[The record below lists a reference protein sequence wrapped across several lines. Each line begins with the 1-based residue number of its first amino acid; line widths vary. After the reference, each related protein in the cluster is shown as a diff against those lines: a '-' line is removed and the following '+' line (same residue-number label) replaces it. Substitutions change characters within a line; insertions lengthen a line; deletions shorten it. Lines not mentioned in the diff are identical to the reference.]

1 MYVARCEYE
10 IKKSRF
16 IGYVFDILS
25 KDEVKTYEQMLR
37 KEHKKSTHICHAY
50 SFYNNQSHNSGF
62 NDDGEP
68 SGTAGRPIAR
78 AIQLKSVENI
88 AVFVVRYYGGIKLG
102 GGGLIRA
109 YNKCANLV
117 IDEYINI
124 KRG

>member
-25 KDEVKTYEQMLR
+25 KEEVKTYEQMLR

-68 SGTAGRPIAR
+68 SGTTW
-78 AIQLKSVENI
+78 
-88 AVFVVRYYGGIKLG
+88 
-102 GGGLIRA
+102 
-109 YNKCANLV
+109 
-117 IDEYINI
+117 
-124 KRG
+124 